1 MNRLQRT
8 LASLFAA
15 SAAAAAPTLVHATN
29 GMNLEGYGPIALGM
43 GGASMA
49 YDNGT
54 AGMMNNPAT
63 LGLMPEGED
72 RFNIAIGFLG
82 PNVDADSP
90 FGQTASSDA
99 DAFWMP
105 AIGYTRK
112 RDGWTYGIGMFAQGG
127 MGTEYS
133 RGTFLSSPSAFIPF
147 NPLTATV
154 NPGGSAVGENLE
166 NRSEVGVGRLML
178 PIAFDATPQ
187 LTLGGSLDFVWATMD
202 IRMAMDGTTMAD
214 MMPSTVNPAAT
225 QTVGTIGGSMVA
237 AMAPMLR
244 LGMMTGLNYGY
255 VDFSNGSDMFGEA
268 VGYGYA
274 GKLGMVYKVS
284 DRTSIGVTY
293 HTKTALD
300 DLDTNNANLTMNVGL
315 SAAGAAAMGLPRV
328 AGNYDVPLSGSVKVH
343 DFEWPA
349 TLALGVS
356 HQAND
361 RFMVAADLKWINWSD
376 VMDTFSLTFT
386 ADGSPTNGSFANQT
400 MDMTMWQNWDDQVV
414 LSFGGAYQLNDKW
427 TIRGGANISQNPIP
441 DANLNYLFPA
451 IIEDHVTG
459 GFSYQVSDAGR
470 LDFGAS
476 YGFNTSQASGASGIT
491 STHSQL
497 SWQLMY
503 CHHF

>member
-82 PNVDADSP
+82 PNVDAD
-90 FGQTASSDA
+90 FGGATASSDA
-99 DAFWMP
+99 NAFWMP
-105 AIGYTRK
+105 ALGYARK

-133 RGTFLSSPSAFIPF
+133 RDTFLGMGAQ
-147 NPLTATV
+147 
-154 NPGGSAVGENLE
+154 LE

-178 PIAFDATPQ
+178 PLAFDAAPN
-187 LTLGGSLDFVWATMD
+187 LTIGGSLDFVWATMD
-202 IRMAMDGTTMAD
+202 IRMAMPGATMGA
-214 MMPSTVNPAAT
+214 MMAPGGSPVG
-225 QTVGTIGGSMVA
+225 TVGGG
-237 AMAPMLR
+237 LIDT
-244 LGMMTGLNYGY
+244 MTDPLSPFSSFTLNYGY

-268 VGYGYA
+268 KGYGYA
-274 GKLGMVYKVS
+274 GKIGMVYKLS
-284 DRTSIGVTY
+284 ERTNIGVTY
-293 HTKTALD
+293 HTKTALG
-300 DLDTNNANLTMNVGL
+300 DLETDNASVTMNMSPGSL
-315 SAAGAAAMGLPRV
+315 TATLDGKV
-328 AGNYDVPLSGSVKVH
+328 AIH

-349 TLALGVS
+349 TLALGIS

-361 RFMVAADLKWINWSD
+361 RFMFAADLKWINWSD
-376 VMDTFSLTFT
+376 VMDKFSMTFT
-386 ADGSPTNGSFANQT
+386 ANPTQAAGLPSLFVATATGFGNPLTMNMVLNQS
-400 MDMTMWQNWDDQVV
+400 WDDQYV
-414 LSFGGAYQLNDKW
+414 LSVGGAYQLNDKW
-427 TIRGGANISQNPIP
+427 TVRGGANISKNPIP

-476 YGFNTSQASGASGIT
+476 YGFNVNQTSGASNVT